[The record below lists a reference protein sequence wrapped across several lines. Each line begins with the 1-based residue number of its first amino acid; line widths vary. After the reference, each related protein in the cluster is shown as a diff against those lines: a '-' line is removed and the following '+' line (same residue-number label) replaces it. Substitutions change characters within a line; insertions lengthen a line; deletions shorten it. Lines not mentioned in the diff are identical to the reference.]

1 MNKLITNEFQRI
13 KVTVKSFA
21 TFIALQVFEFWRIYG
36 ELCEQIEMLQ
46 ILALYNYLLITKMT
60 DLNYFVRKKIY
71 VQALK
76 KSSKMTLNFHSPI
89 SNQVLASLR
98 RKKRVWMKLVSF
110 KQHEKNET
118 EHQWSRTTNWYQQHK
133 KQTKFIE
140 DH

>member
-1 MNKLITNEFQRI
+1 MNKLITNEFILQRI

-21 TFIALQVFEFWRIYG
+21 TFIALQVFEFWRICG

-76 KSSKMTLNFHSPI
+76 KSSKMTLNFHSSI

-118 EHQWSRTTNWYQQHK
+118 QSTNGAEQQTDISNTRSK
-133 KQTKFIE
+133 LNS
-140 DH
+140 

>member
-1 MNKLITNEFQRI
+1 MNKLITNEFILQRI

-76 KSSKMTLNFHSPI
+76 KSSKMTLNFHSSI

-118 EHQWSRTTNWYQQHK
+118 QSTNGAEQQTDISNTRSK
-133 KQTKFIE
+133 LNS
-140 DH
+140 

>member
-1 MNKLITNEFQRI
+1 MNKLITNEFILQRI

-76 KSSKMTLNFHSPI
+76 KSSKMTLNFQSSI

-118 EHQWSRTTNWYQQHK
+118 QSTNGAEQQTDISNTRSK
-133 KQTKFIE
+133 LNS
-140 DH
+140 

>member
-1 MNKLITNEFQRI
+1 
-13 KVTVKSFA
+13 
-21 TFIALQVFEFWRIYG
+21 
-36 ELCEQIEMLQ
+36 MLQ

-76 KSSKMTLNFHSPI
+76 KSSKMTLNFQSSI
-89 SNQVLASLR
+89 SNQVLVSLR

-118 EHQWSRTTNWYQQHK
+118 QSTNGAEQQTDISNTRSK
-133 KQTKFIE
+133 LNS
-140 DH
+140 

>member
-1 MNKLITNEFQRI
+1 MNKLITNEFILQRI

-46 ILALYNYLLITKMT
+46 FLALYNYLLITKMT

-76 KSSKMTLNFHSPI
+76 KSSKMTLNFHSSI

-118 EHQWSRTTNWYQQHK
+118 QSTNGAEQQTDISNTRSK
-133 KQTKFIE
+133 LNS
-140 DH
+140 